1 MLENVKYYISVALY
15 YFKLSLQKQ
24 FEYPA
29 MIISCVFMIPMMYG
43 TGILLLY
50 FMVHN
55 FQPLGGWSFPQ
66 LAFLF
71 GIGYL
76 SHGLMMVFSVQNW
89 WIESYVLRGEFDRML
104 LRPLSVF
111 FQFTVTYINFIGL
124 VDVLVGL
131 TIFLYSCKLIN
142 FVWSLHNIITIA
154 FVIIGG
160 VLIRSSI
167 FTIFCS
173 VAFWTKRSESLFLLL
188 NDMLERTT
196 QYPMTIYPYFVQFM
210 LTFIVPIAFIS
221 FYPACEILGKDGRIV
236 FPLEMSVYT
245 PIIGIVMFILANMF
259 FNLGLKK
266 YESAGS

>member
-1 MLENVKYYISVALY
+1 MLKNVKYYISVALY
-15 YFKLSLQKQ
+15 YLKLSLQKQ

-55 FQPLGGWSFPQ
+55 FQPIGGWPFPQ
-66 LAFLF
+66 LTFLF

-89 WIESYVLRGEFDRML
+89 WIETYVIRGEFDRML
-104 LRPLSVF
+104 LRPISVF

-124 VDVLVGL
+124 IDLLVGA
-131 TIFLYSCKLIN
+131 TIFFYSCKLIN
-142 FVWSLHNIITIA
+142 FVWSFYNIITISL
-154 FVIIGG
+154 VIFGA
-160 VLIRSSI
+160 VLIRSSV

-188 NDMLERTT
+188 NDLMERTT
-196 QYPMTIYPYFVQFM
+196 QYPMTIYPYFIQFV
-210 LTFIVPIAFIS
+210 LTFIIPIAFIS
-221 FYPACEILGKDGRIV
+221 FYPVCEILGKSGQIA
-236 FPLEMSVYT
+236 FPLGMSVCT
-245 PIIGIVMFILANMF
+245 PIIGIIMFILAIGF
-259 FNLGLKK
+259 FNLGLKN